1 MTCKVMDAMTLAPE
15 HGASPTQPETAMFD
29 FSSSRFLPRVM
40 WADAASCLG
49 TGALQLALAEPM
61 ARWTGLPAPLLA
73 ATGAF
78 LVAYAA
84 LAAWIARRSPTP
96 RALIGLVVLGNFA
109 WALGCVALMLS
120 GALPLSNLGMA
131 WLIVQ
136 AVVVVALAE
145 LQWLGLRR
153 TRPGGAIP
161 RAA

>member
-1 MTCKVMDAMTLAPE
+1 
-15 HGASPTQPETAMFD
+15 MFD
-29 FSSSRFLPRVM
+29 FASPRFLPRVM

-61 ARWTGLPAPLLA
+61 ARWTGLPAPLLN

-78 LVAYAA
+78 LVAYAL
-84 LAAWIARRSPTP
+84 LAAWIALRTPTP
-96 RALIGLVVLGNFA
+96 RALVGLVVLGNFA
-109 WALGCVALMLS
+109 WALGCVALMLV
-120 GALPLSNLGMA
+120 GALPLSSLGLA
-131 WLIVQ
+131 WLALQ

-153 TRPGGAIP
+153 TRPNAAAMP